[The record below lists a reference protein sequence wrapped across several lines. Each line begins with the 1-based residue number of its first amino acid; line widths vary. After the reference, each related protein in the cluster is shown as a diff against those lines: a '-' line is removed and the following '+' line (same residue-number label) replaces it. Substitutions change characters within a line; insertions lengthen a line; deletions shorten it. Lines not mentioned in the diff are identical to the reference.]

1 MQPESYLTDDVINE
15 FSKTLE
21 LFDLSPS
28 DSRLFTILFLNHQPM
43 TLDEMS
49 QTTGKSKTSVN
60 TGIRNLSDLNLV
72 NQVWKKGVRKDLY
85 TTTDDLF
92 QRFMH
97 YYLDKW
103 LSHTSMQKQSLS
115 SIENKINKRPQ
126 GELIETKVKQM
137 LVFHERLEKAFIQL
151 KSTCQQIN
159 DDSHIS

>member
-1 MQPESYLTDDVINE
+1 MATESHITDELVNE
-15 FSKTLE
+15 FSKTIE

-60 TGIRNLSDLNLV
+60 TGIRTLSDLNLV
-72 NQVWKKGVRKDLY
+72 KQVWKKGVRKDLY
-85 TTTDDLF
+85 TTNDDLF

-103 LSHTSMQKQSLS
+103 ISHTTMQKRRLHA
-115 SIENKINKRPQ
+115 IESEIETRPQ
-126 GELIETKVKQM
+126 GDIIEDKVKKM
-137 LVFHERLEKAFIQL
+137 IDFHQLLETSFSRLKETCEHMEER
-151 KSTCQQIN
+151 
-159 DDSHIS
+159 